1 MQRNGDNIMKIKA
14 GKNFS
19 KISSAMDYHRLGQDA
34 WEKLKEGKTVSINPP
49 EELVQKD
56 YVTKTKQE
64 KKNK

>member
-19 KISSAMDYHRLGQDA
+19 KISSAMDYHRLGKDA
-34 WEKLKEGKTVSINPP
+34 WEKLKEGNTVDIKPP
-49 EELVQKD
+49 EELVRKD

-64 KKNK
+64 KENK